1 MKIDNLNLS
10 FNISNNQLT
19 LRKIETNFNSVKLKS
34 PLIKIEKK
42 KDIFFVDGNVA
53 NEETKF

>member
-19 LRKIETNFNSVKLKS
+19 LRKIETNLNSVKLKS

-42 KDIFFVDGNVA
+42 KDIFFIDG
-53 NEETKF
+53 K